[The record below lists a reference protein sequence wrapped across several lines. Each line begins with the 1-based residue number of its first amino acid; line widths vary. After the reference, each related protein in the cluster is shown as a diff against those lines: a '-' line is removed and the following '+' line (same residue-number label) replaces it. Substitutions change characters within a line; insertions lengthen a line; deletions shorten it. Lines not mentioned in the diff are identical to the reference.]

1 MQKQNRTRKVGAQ
14 TQNSAFANCW
24 INFACINKKNANIIT
39 KKSKERLKSEEYVNA
54 ETYKYW
60 IVCKD
65 PDSFSEKSLEQS
77 ENIEIMQTLELLKS
91 ERIF

>member
-1 MQKQNRTRKVGAQ
+1 MG
-14 TQNSAFANCW
+14 FANCW

-39 KKSKERLKSEEYVNA
+39 KKKSKECLKIAEYANA

-65 PDSFSEKSLEQS
+65 PDSFSEKSRTIG
-77 ENIEIMQTLELLKS
+77 NIEIMQTLELLKS